1 MNDCVKCG
9 TCTTVCP
16 VYQIT
21 GREMFTARG
30 RHQLLDNLARAERTE
45 VFGEIFSKCLLCGAC
60 YDACPRGLDTPA
72 RIIAARA
79 EFSRFT
85 GHSFLQYLAR
95 RAIASPGLLAG
106 LAAAGEALTRL
117 LVPRLPEESGLRLR
131 LSALDFAG
139 LQPAA
144 RGYIE
149 GLAKTRTRPGTDTAV
164 SYFVGCLANHLQ
176 PEIGQALDSLMKG
189 ASGTL
194 PGVPASQTCCGGA
207 AIAAGN
213 LAEGRRLARKNIAAF
228 GNATTPIVTS
238 CASCFD
244 QLSTYPELLAD
255 DAAWRQR
262 AMDFA
267 GRLREFS
274 RFLLAEGL
282 ADGPAKPAARRQ
294 RVLYHDPCHLR
305 FRHRITA
312 EPRQLLSGA
321 PDLKLVELPGDAQ
334 CCGQGGLFHLA
345 HPELSLQIRDRLLA
359 KFSGTGAELVTTTCS
374 GCLLQWRQGLAAS
387 HSPARVEH
395 LAVLLARSRPTP

>member
-1 MNDCVKCG
+1 VNDCVKCG

-30 RHQLLDNLARAERTE
+30 RHQLLDNLARSERTA
-45 VFGEIFSKCLLCGAC
+45 VFEEIFSKCLLCGAC
-60 YDACPRGLDTPA
+60 RDACPRGLDTPA

-95 RAIASPGLLAG
+95 RAIAAPGLLAG
-106 LAAAGEALTRL
+106 LAAAGEALNRL

-131 LSALDFAG
+131 LTAIDFAG

-149 GLAKTRTRPGTDTAV
+149 GLAKARTRPGTDAAT

-176 PEIGQALDSLMKG
+176 PEIGQAMDSLIKG

-228 GNATTPIVTS
+228 GNGTTPIVTS

-255 DAAWRQR
+255 DAAWQER
-262 AMDFA
+262 AVAFA
-267 GRLREFS
+267 GRLRENIIKFGWEDGTGDFPAAFIS
-274 RFLLAEGL
+274 AIHELKLNGKVPAYKKGETGYTLGSMKGRDYDGLNRRELTAQAFGLEMLGRRKRHDKETSPDNGHTFLP
-282 ADGPAKPAARRQ
+282 GPAR
-294 RVLYHDPCHLR
+294 
-305 FRHRITA
+305 
-312 EPRQLLSGA
+312 
-321 PDLKLVELPGDAQ
+321 
-334 CCGQGGLFHLA
+334 
-345 HPELSLQIRDRLLA
+345 
-359 KFSGTGAELVTTTCS
+359 TGAFH
-374 GCLLQWRQGLAAS
+374 
-387 HSPARVEH
+387 HSYRK
-395 LAVLLARSRPTP
+395 